1 MRFKPHL
8 TVATIVED
16 SGRFLMVEERQ
27 DGRTVLNQ
35 PAGHLEADESLIE
48 AAERE
53 TLEETGWTV
62 EITSLVGLYLFTARN
77 GITYQRTCFAGRPL
91 AHDAARVLDEGIIG
105 AHWMTLDQLQNTPTE
120 LRSHLVLDCIR
131 DYLEKPHYPLDLIR

>member
-1 MRFKPHL
+1 MRFLPHL

-16 SGRFLMVEERQ
+16 CGRFLVVEEHQNGQR
-27 DGRTVLNQ
+27 VLNQ

-48 AAERE
+48 AAQRE
-53 TLEETGWTV
+53 TLEETGWTI
-62 EITSLVGLYLFTARN
+62 EITGVVGLYLFKARN
-77 GITYQRTCFAGRPL
+77 GTTYQRTCFAGRPV
-91 AHDAARVLDEGIIG
+91 AQDPARALDTGIICT
-105 AHWMTLDQLQNTPTE
+105 HWMTLAQLHNSPVE

>member
-1 MRFKPHL
+1 MRFLPHL

-16 SGRFLMVEERQ
+16 RGRFLMVEERQ
-27 DGRTVLNQ
+27 DGRAVLNQ

-48 AAERE
+48 AAQRE

-62 EITSLVGLYLFTARN
+62 QITSVVGLYLFTARN
-77 GITYQRTCFAGRPL
+77 GTTYQRTCFAGRPL
-91 AHDAARVLDEGIIG
+91 THDPTRDLDQGIIG
-105 AHWMTLDQLQNTPTE
+105 AHWMTLDQLQNTPIE

-131 DYLEKPHYPLDLIR
+131 DYLDKPHYPLDLIR